1 MNQDQR
7 KVSNTRNIITAVV
20 SVIALIVIGL
30 IYLLKK
36 NVLMHK
42 LLGTDGQLIAL
53 FLALVALIILSFS
66 IAKCYSVSKINKRLK
81 NLPYYFDYE
90 KELSIYK
97 VIGTKK
103 KSKDNAQRYL
113 IYSDWKEH
121 LHKKYK
127 EQINYENFYRFVNQ
141 SIRAKKEE
149 KDLIQS
155 LVIPLEI
162 TIISVY
168 FNINN
173 ELDYNECIISLILLV
188 GFFVIY
194 FTRQVIKINWEINFY
209 DDFIEVMFPDMKK
222 NE

>member
-1 MNQDQR
+1 MDQDQR

-30 IYLLKK
+30 IYLLQK

-42 LLGTDGQLIAL
+42 LLGIDGQLIAL

-81 NLPYYFDYE
+81 NLPYRFDYE
-90 KELSIYK
+90 KELSTYK
-97 VIGTKK
+97 VIGTEKK
-103 KSKDNAQRYL
+103 LKNNAQRCL
-113 IYSDWKEH
+113 TYSDWKEH
-121 LHKKYK
+121 LYEEYKK
-127 EQINYENFYRFVNQ
+127 QINCDNFYRFVNQ
-141 SIRAKKEE
+141 SRRAKKEE
-149 KDLIQS
+149 KYLIQS

>member
-1 MNQDQR
+1 MNQNQR

-20 SVIALIVIGL
+20 SAATVIVIGW
-30 IYLLKK
+30 ILLCHKD
-36 NVLMHK
+36 VLMHK
-42 LLGTDGQLIAL
+42 LLGIDGQQIAL
-53 FLALVALIILSFS
+53 FLALAALIILSFS

-81 NLPYYFDYE
+81 NLPYRFDYE
-90 KELSIYK
+90 KELSTYK
-97 VIGTKK
+97 VIGTEKK
-103 KSKDNAQRYL
+103 LKNNAQRYL
-113 IYSDWKEH
+113 TYSEWKEY
-121 LHKKYK
+121 LYKKYK

-141 SIRAKKEE
+141 SRRAKKEE
-149 KDLIQS
+149 KALIQS

>member
-30 IYLLKK
+30 IYLLQK

-42 LLGTDGQLIAL
+42 LLGTDGQL

-113 IYSDWKEH
+113 TYSDWKEH

-127 EQINYENFYRFVNQ
+127 EQK
-141 SIRAKKEE
+141 SE
-149 KDLIQS
+149 K
-155 LVIPLEI
+155 
-162 TIISVY
+162 
-168 FNINN
+168 
-173 ELDYNECIISLILLV
+173 
-188 GFFVIY
+188 
-194 FTRQVIKINWEINFY
+194 
-209 DDFIEVMFPDMKK
+209 
-222 NE
+222 

>member
-1 MNQDQR
+1 MCLER
-7 KVSNTRNIITAVV
+7 SERND
-20 SVIALIVIGL
+20 
-30 IYLLKK
+30 K
-36 NVLMHK
+36 
-42 LLGTDGQLIAL
+42 
-53 FLALVALIILSFS
+53 
-66 IAKCYSVSKINKRLK
+66 
-81 NLPYYFDYE
+81 
-90 KELSIYK
+90 
-97 VIGTKK
+97 
-103 KSKDNAQRYL
+103 
-113 IYSDWKEH
+113 
-121 LHKKYK
+121 
-127 EQINYENFYRFVNQ
+127 NYENFYRFVNQ
-141 SIRAKKEE
+141 SRRAKKEE

-173 ELDYNECIISLILLV
+173 ELDYTECIISLILLV